1 MVERMK
7 IHVYTVCWNE
17 EDLLPFYFKHYER
30 FVDKVIVYDNMS
42 SDKTPELLE
51 SHPLCERRTYD
62 SGGEV
67 RDDFLLKLKNNAWKE
82 SRGKA
87 DWVIVCD
94 VDEFIFHPDLVA
106 YLSSCKE
113 RGVTIPQP
121 TGFNMVSDQWPEP
134 DKQIW
139 EQIRDGRPDL
149 FFSKKAVFDP
159 NEIKEINYR
168 PGAHT
173 CFPAGRVKEERDPNF
188 KLLHYKYIGG
198 VEWFRKRRTRFAKRL
213 SQLNKRFGW
222 GTQARAADAAQEYEY
237 EKSLAR
243 PINLDYQAAANEAQR
258 KKVLFVA
265 GIGGLPDVTRLAGLA
280 HALDPAKYEA
290 HLACDLNGS
299 ALPENLPFNVVPITS
314 IPARKAQEATSQGK
328 PIFDAGA
335 LDKLIWED
343 IRIIREL
350 SPEIVV
356 GDMRQSL
363 AISTLLANITYV
375 NIINAQWSPYA
386 CLPFELPHNPL
397 ASLIGQ
403 PLADLAFSFAAP
415 LAFASHI
422 APLNA
427 ARAKYRMPPVHW
439 NVKGVYSYGDYAL
452 YPDIPQLVP
461 TSGLPSNHHYIGPV
475 LWSPHTSAPT
485 WWDQLPSDRPLI
497 YVNLGS
503 SGQHTLLPVVL
514 RALGRLPVTVM
525 AATASTAKVFEVPA
539 NVYLAQYLPGS
550 EAAQRSQL
558 VICNGGNMSTQQAL
572 AGGAP
577 VLAIIS
583 NLDQLLFARAVER
596 AGAGEVLR
604 EGEVEEGLVK
614 RVVWRMLRW
623 RGYREAA
630 RGIAEVYKQMDAALL
645 FPKFIDSI
653 SEAS

>member
-1 MVERMK
+1 MK
-7 IHVYTVCWNE
+7 R
-17 EDLLPFYFKHYER
+17 L
-30 FVDKVIVYDNMS
+30 
-42 SDKTPELLE
+42 
-51 SHPLCERRTYD
+51 
-62 SGGEV
+62 
-67 RDDFLLKLKNNAWKE
+67 
-82 SRGKA
+82 
-87 DWVIVCD
+87 
-94 VDEFIFHPDLVA
+94 
-106 YLSSCKE
+106 
-113 RGVTIPQP
+113 
-121 TGFNMVSDQWPEP
+121 
-134 DKQIW
+134 
-139 EQIRDGRPDL
+139 
-149 FFSKKAVFDP
+149 
-159 NEIKEINYR
+159 
-168 PGAHT
+168 
-173 CFPAGRVKEERDPNF
+173 
-188 KLLHYKYIGG
+188 
-198 VEWFRKRRTRFAKRL
+198 KRRLLFIAEAVTL
-213 SQLNKRFGW
+213 SHVVRPTVL
-222 GTQARAADAAQEYEY
+222 AQ
-237 EKSLAR
+237 
-243 PINLDYQAAANEAQR
+243 
-258 KKVLFVA
+258 
-265 GIGGLPDVTRLAGLA
+265 
-280 HALDPAKYEA
+280 ALDPERYEVYV
-290 HLACDLNGS
+290 ACDPRYNSLF
-299 ALPENLPFNVVPITS
+299 ADLPFRVIPIKSS
-314 IPARKAQEATSQGK
+314 IPEEHLVERLASGN
-328 PIFDAGA
+328 PLFDVPT
-335 LDKLIWED
+335 LDAYIKEDLQLIA
-343 IRIIREL
+343 EL
-350 SPEIVV
+350 SPEIVI

-363 AISTLLANITYV
+363 AISTRLSHTTYV

-386 CLPFELPHNPL
+386 HLPFELPHNPL
-397 ASLIGQ
+397 ASFIGQ

-415 LAFASHI
+415 FGMGAHA
-422 APLNA
+422 APLNI
-427 ARAKYRMPPVHW
+427 ARLKHGLPPMSW
-439 NVKGVYSYGDYAL
+439 DVKEVYSYGDYTL

-645 FPKFIDSI
+645 FPNFIASI
-653 SEAS
+653 PSRH